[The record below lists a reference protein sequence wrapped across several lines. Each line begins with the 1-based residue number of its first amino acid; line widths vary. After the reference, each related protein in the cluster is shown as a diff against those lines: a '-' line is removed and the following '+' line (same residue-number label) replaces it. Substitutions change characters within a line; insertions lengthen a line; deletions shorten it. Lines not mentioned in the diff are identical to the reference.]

1 LNLTS
6 WYKWEK
12 ITNTANSLF
21 YIKSDKHF
29 AMGKVDTKILKKK
42 KKQHNKPRK
51 KMGCGNTKNQRWAN
65 NFEEFKSMKQ
75 LNRTKQHSIDA
86 QQI

>member
-1 LNLTS
+1 MIQMRKNNQHNKFPFL
-6 WYKWEK
+6 YKKWQAFCNGKSRYINSQKK
-12 ITNTANSLF
+12 I
-21 YIKSDKHF
+21 
-29 AMGKVDTKILKKK
+29 KK

-75 LNRTKQHSIDA
+75 RNRTKQHSIDA